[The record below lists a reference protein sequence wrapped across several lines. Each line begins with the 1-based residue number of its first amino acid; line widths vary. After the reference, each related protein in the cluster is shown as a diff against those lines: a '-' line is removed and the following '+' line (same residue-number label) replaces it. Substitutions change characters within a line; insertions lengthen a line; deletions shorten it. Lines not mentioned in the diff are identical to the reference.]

1 MVIKLR
7 RKATNENVIVRKT
20 VYNEVSFCGIVAA
33 FTICSNKHGARMVF
47 LSRCGKPRVRV
58 LAGLTI
64 GNLKGL
70 LLGKDLQ
77 KVRHVFSDEEYEL
90 KTLQKLTDS
99 SRRTDV
105 WRLTLI
111 VFHG

>member
-1 MVIKLR
+1 MVIKLE
-7 RKATNENVIVRKT
+7 RKATNENAIVTKT
-20 VYNEVSFCGIVAA
+20 VYSDVSFCRIVA
-33 FTICSNKHGARMVF
+33 FTICYNKHGLRIVF
-47 LSRCGKPRVRV
+47 LSRCGKPRVQALV
-58 LAGLTI
+58 GLTI

-99 SRRTDV
+99 SRRTEV
-105 WRLTLI
+105 WRSTLI

>member
-1 MVIKLR
+1 MSHFVELLPSQSAAIN
-7 RKATNENVIVRKT
+7 TEP
-20 VYNEVSFCGIVAA
+20 ESF
-33 FTICSNKHGARMVF
+33 F
-47 LSRCGKPRVRV
+47 LSRYGKPRVRA

-70 LLGKDLQ
+70 FLGKDLQ